1 MASRYEPTLRELAME
16 PDEER
21 RLEMAAEIDRDAADL
36 DERWDNR
43 DAYAGLEAE
52 RDRLAAE
59 RDDAIARPRFLEGA
73 LRGQVLRFRRGNHRP
88 PGHHRP
94 PRGGRSEGIPP
105 ARLRG
110 AVGEG
115 SGLMAWHIANVSFGK
130 DSLADAASAD

>member
-43 DAYAGLEAE
+43 DAYAELEAE

-59 RDDAIARPRFLEGA
+59 RDDAIADRDSWKERYADRFFDSCEGITDRQDIIGRHAADIEKESRPRGFAA
-73 LRGQVLRFRRGNHRP
+73 LWER
-88 PGHHRP
+88 
-94 PRGGRSEGIPP
+94 
-105 ARLRG
+105 
-110 AVGEG
+110 AV
-115 SGLMAWHIANVSFGK
+115 
-130 DSLADAASAD
+130 D